1 MTHGASP
8 PPSPSAG
15 PRPSSRRSSRHLTF
29 PPDFDTNSMP
39 TMNENTRRLF
49 EIIDKFPHLRIA
61 VWGDIIL
68 DEYLY
73 GSTRRVSREAPVLI
87 LSYQRREF
95 SLGGAGN
102 ALLNLKALGV
112 EPVPVCVVGKDDA
125 GKAVARILRRNGIAV
140 DGLIAAAGYPTPLK
154 TRILAGEENTKKQQV
169 LRIDTEGR
177 VPDAAALKA
186 ALARALRRAAKECDA
201 LIISD
206 YHYRTVKDDVFADVL
221 PTFKT
226 ADVPVTL
233 DSRFRLLS
241 FPGVTVATPNEPE
254 VEDALKIRI
263 DDDPRMFRDA
273 GRALL
278 RKLRSP
284 ALLIT
289 RGSKGMALFQKNK
302 PPVHLP
308 IFGSTD
314 IVDVTGAGDTVIS
327 VFTTALA
334 CGAAPEDAA
343 SLANFAGGIVV
354 MKKGTATVTPLEL
367 KQAVIAGH

>member
-1 MTHGASP
+1 
-8 PPSPSAG
+8 
-15 PRPSSRRSSRHLTF
+15 
-29 PPDFDTNSMP
+29 MP

-254 VEDALKIRI
+254 VEDALKLRI
-263 DDDPRMFRDA
+263 DDDPRILRDA

>member
-1 MTHGASP
+1 
-8 PPSPSAG
+8 
-15 PRPSSRRSSRHLTF
+15 
-29 PPDFDTNSMP
+29 
-39 TMNENTRRLF
+39 MNEDARRLF
-49 EIIDKFPHLRIA
+49 EIVDSFPHLRIA

-73 GSTRRVSREAPVLI
+73 GATRRVSREAPVLI
-87 LSYQRREF
+87 LSYQRREY

-112 EPVPVCVVGKDDA
+112 DPSPICVVGKDA
-125 GKAVARILRRNGIAV
+125 SGRAVARILKGRGIAV
-140 DGLIAAAGYPTPLK
+140 EGLIEAPGYPTPLK

-177 VPDAAALKA
+177 VPETAGLKR
-186 ALARALRRAAKECDA
+186 ALARSLRRAARDCDA

-221 PTFKT
+221 PAFKA
-226 ADVPVTL
+226 ADKPVSL
-233 DSRFRLLS
+233 DSRFRLLA

-263 DDDPRMFRDA
+263 DDDPRLLGAA

-278 RKLRSP
+278 RKLRTP
-284 ALLIT
+284 ALLVT
-289 RGSKGMALFQKNK
+289 RGSKGMALFRRDK
-302 PPVHLP
+302 PAFQLP
-308 IFGSTD
+308 IHGSTD

-327 VFTTALA
+327 VFTAALA

-343 SLANFAGGIVV
+343 RLANFAGGIVA

-367 KQAVIAGH
+367 KQAVISGH

>member
-1 MTHGASP
+1 
-8 PPSPSAG
+8 
-15 PRPSSRRSSRHLTF
+15 
-29 PPDFDTNSMP
+29 
-39 TMNENTRRLF
+39 MNEDTRGLF
-49 EIIDKFPHLRIA
+49 AIIDKFPHLRIA

-73 GSTRRVSREAPVLI
+73 GVTRRVSREAPVLI
-87 LSYQRREF
+87 LSYQKREF

-102 ALLNLKALGV
+102 SLVNLKALGV
-112 EPVPVCVVGKDDA
+112 EPVPVCVVGRDEA
-125 GKAVARILRRNGIAV
+125 GRAVARILRKRGIAV
-140 DGLIAAAGYPTPLK
+140 DGLIALPDYPTPLK

-177 VPDAAALKA
+177 VPETASLKARLERALK
-186 ALARALRRAAKECDA
+186 RAARECDA
-201 LIISD
+201 LLISD
-206 YHYRTVKDDVFADVL
+206 YHYRTVKDDVFAAVL
-221 PTFKT
+221 PMFKRS
-226 ADVPVTL
+226 DLPVTL

-263 DDDPRMFRDA
+263 DNDPRILRAA
-273 GRALL
+273 GRTLL

-289 RGSKGMALFQKNK
+289 RGSKGMALFQKGQA
-302 PPVHLP
+302 PLLLP

-327 VFTTALA
+327 VFTAALA
-334 CGAAPEDAA
+334 CGAAPEQAA
-343 SLANFAGGIVV
+343 RLANCAGGIVV
-354 MKKGTATVTPLEL
+354 MKKGTAAVSPLEL
-367 KQAVIAGH
+367 KQAVVAGH